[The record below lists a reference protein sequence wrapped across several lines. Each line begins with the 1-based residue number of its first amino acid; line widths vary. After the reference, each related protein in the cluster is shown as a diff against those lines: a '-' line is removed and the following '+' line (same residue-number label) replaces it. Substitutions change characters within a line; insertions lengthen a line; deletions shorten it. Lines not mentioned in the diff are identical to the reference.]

1 MAHETLVVARLRSNT
16 GIPADTVEMGFA
28 FSNDS
33 DNGGTSTDSG
43 ATNVRRFLTDTFGP
57 GTLSSMLA
65 GSLNHS
71 ASDVQVDTYN
81 ISTILG
87 GGHRGSPIATN
98 HLTLDTPSVSTDL
111 PLQAAIGLSYHG
123 TLTGVPEF
131 GSVDPA
137 IPTDEHAIDEGAPAT
152 HSGTTRMRSRR
163 RGRILFGPLNE
174 AAMESDAL
182 RIREPDPSFITIA
195 VGAMEFLAAADVGW
209 SVWSR
214 RDAALHRISGGWVA
228 HETDVV
234 RRRRLK
240 ATVRTLWP

>member
-1 MAHETLVVARLRSNT
+1 MAHETLVLARLRSNT
-16 GIPADTVEMGFA
+16 GIPADTVEMAWA

-57 GTLSSMLA
+57 GTLSSFLA

-71 ASDVQVDTYN
+71 ASDVQLDTYN
-81 ISTILG
+81 ISAVLG
-87 GGHRGSPIATN
+87 GGHRGSPIATG
-98 HLTLDTPSVSTDL
+98 HMTLDTPSVDTDL
-111 PLQAAIGLSYHG
+111 PLQASIGLSFHG
-123 TLTGVPEF
+123 SLSGVGEF
-131 GSVDPA
+131 GSIDPA
-137 IPTDEHAIDEGAPAT
+137 IPSTESAIDQGAPAT

-163 RGRILFGPLNE
+163 RGRIFFGPLNE
-174 AAMESDAL
+174 AAMGSDVL
-182 RIREPDPSFITIA
+182 RIRKPDPSFVTVA
-195 VGAMEFLAAADVGW
+195 VGAMEFLSASDVGW

-214 RDAALHRISGGWVA
+214 RDAALHRVIGGWVA
-228 HETDVV
+228 AETDVV